1 MHNSAIFLAQL
12 LGKQVCKK
20 LCAAEKGKHIKEE
33 ELVLS
38 TSQNIKV
45 IEICVEKKKVISI
58 KSVILKFRKFLKA
71 HQFKGEQMCT
81 SVPLHCKLSVCQTN
95 TSLRGPFS

>member
-1 MHNSAIFLAQL
+1 M
-12 LGKQVCKK
+12 
-20 LCAAEKGKHIKEE
+20 
-33 ELVLS
+33 
-38 TSQNIKV
+38 SQNIKV
-45 IEICVEKKKVISI
+45 IEICVEKKKKKVISI

>member
-38 TSQNIKV
+38 TSQNIKL
-45 IEICVEKKKVISI
+45 IDMRGEKK
-58 KSVILKFRKFLKA
+58 R
-71 HQFKGEQMCT
+71 
-81 SVPLHCKLSVCQTN
+81 
-95 TSLRGPFS
+95 

>member
-1 MHNSAIFLAQL
+1 MHNSAIFLAHL

-45 IEICVEKKKVISI
+45 IEICVEEKK
-58 KSVILKFRKFLKA
+58 R
-71 HQFKGEQMCT
+71 
-81 SVPLHCKLSVCQTN
+81 
-95 TSLRGPFS
+95 

>member
-1 MHNSAIFLAQL
+1 MHNNAIFLAQL

-20 LCAAEKGKHIKEE
+20 LCAAEKGKHVKEE

-38 TSQNIKV
+38 TSQNIKL

-58 KSVILKFRKFLKA
+58 KMYVSLLNGVSNYKSVILKFRKFLKA
-71 HQFKGEQMCT
+71 HQFCVQG
-81 SVPLHCKLSVCQTN
+81 
-95 TSLRGPFS
+95 